1 MYALEP
7 AQLPDLGCGVCVF
20 ISCFLVQIHVI
31 HMEDVRLICLFVY
44 MYIYIFLATPSW
56 SAYVLGEDRW
66 KFSLLLQRVV
76 LRSIAMAAS
85 QRLAQNERTLT
96 EWRESGV
103 LAKDACTMEV
113 LLRARKTCA
122 GTPSH
127 SAMPTVLVFQEA
139 LGFACIR
146 DLVRFVEFTKLVYVK
161 DSGNV
166 IEKVCLVV
174 FSLLFF

>member
-1 MYALEP
+1 
-7 AQLPDLGCGVCVF
+7 
-20 ISCFLVQIHVI
+20 
-31 HMEDVRLICLFVY
+31 MER
-44 MYIYIFLATPSW
+44 
-56 SAYVLGEDRW
+56 YVLREDRW

-103 LAKDACTMEV
+103 LAKDACTMEA
-113 LLRARKTCA
+113 LLRAGEMCA

-127 SAMPTVLVFQEA
+127 SATPSVLVFQQA
-139 LGFACIR
+139 LGFACVR
-146 DLVRFVEFTKLVYVK
+146 DLVRFVEFTKLVYVQ

-166 IEKVCLVV
+166 LEKVCLVV
-174 FSLLFF
+174 FVVFFNGGNASFCFKKIPCVFICV